1 MTRLRLLVLEDQRP
15 DAELIL
21 HALHQAGFDCEWTLA
36 TSKEE
41 LTRALSPDLD
51 VILSDFSLPGFTA
64 LGALDL
70 LRERQLDV
78 PLIVVTVSHDEDTAA
93 ECFKRGAFDYIVK
106 DHPARLGPAINRLL
120 EHRRLVAERREIER
134 RHATLWAA
142 IEHSAAT
149 VLITRADGTIEYV
162 NPQFTAV
169 TGYSSAEAVGRTPRI
184 LKSGLQPP
192 EFYADLWRTILSGR
206 EWRGELANRKK
217 SGELYWEQASISP
230 VLDSSGAI
238 THFVAVKDDITD
250 RRRASEA
257 LRVSEERYRGLV
269 ESQQD
274 LIVRTD
280 LDGRFTF
287 VNDAYCEKFGLIRE
301 EALAGKTF
309 QPLVHPDDLARTIE
323 VMKGLFAPPYRVVL
337 EQRCFAVEGTRWVE
351 WEDSAIRDSS
361 GQVVEIQAIGRDVTA
376 RKMGEASLREIQ
388 ARTEFALAAARMG
401 IWEADWKSDQLT
413 WSATLATIFG
423 LAPPQSPTTNEQFF
437 ELIHPEDR
445 DAVREATERAIRERS
460 DLVNEFRV
468 VWPDGTVHWIA
479 GHARVLVDA
488 AGSATGM
495 IGVGID
501 ITERKSLE
509 DQFRQSQRMEAIGQ
523 LAGGVAHDFNNLLTA
538 IIGYANLVSS
548 ALEPGDPKLEDV
560 DEIIQAADRAAVLTR
575 QLLAFSRK
583 QVLRPRLVDLNDTV
597 ADTVK
602 MLRRM
607 IPEHI
612 ELTPILAPELR
623 PTRVD
628 PAQLEQVVMN
638 LVVNARDAMPSGGLL
653 TIETAMVDL
662 DEAYARQH
670 VPARPGRYVMLTVSD
685 TGIGMDA
692 TTLRRIFEP
701 FFTTKEQG
709 RGTGLGLAT
718 VYGIV
723 NQSGGNIW
731 VYSEP
736 NRGSTFKVYL
746 PAAEGSADRELAIG
760 TEGPAVGSETILVVE
775 DETAVRHLTRAILE
789 RAGYNVHDAADPIEA
804 EALFAELTD
813 AVDLLITDVVMPGSD
828 GPAMY
833 QRFAQ
838 RRPGLKVLFMS
849 GYTDASLVRNGILD
863 STSGFTILDK
873 PFTARTLTRTVR
885 EVLDR

>member
-1 MTRLRLLVLEDQRP
+1 
-15 DAELIL
+15 
-21 HALHQAGFDCEWTLA
+21 
-36 TSKEE
+36 
-41 LTRALSPDLD
+41 
-51 VILSDFSLPGFTA
+51 
-64 LGALDL
+64 
-70 LRERQLDV
+70 
-78 PLIVVTVSHDEDTAA
+78 
-93 ECFKRGAFDYIVK
+93 
-106 DHPARLGPAINRLL
+106 
-120 EHRRLVAERREIER
+120 
-134 RHATLWAA
+134 
-142 IEHSAAT
+142 
-149 VLITRADGTIEYV
+149 
-162 NPQFTAV
+162 
-169 TGYSSAEAVGRTPRI
+169 
-184 LKSGLQPP
+184 
-192 EFYADLWRTILSGR
+192 
-206 EWRGELANRKK
+206 
-217 SGELYWEQASISP
+217 
-230 VLDSSGAI
+230 
-238 THFVAVKDDITD
+238 
-250 RRRASEA
+250 
-257 LRVSEERYRGLV
+257 
-269 ESQQD
+269 
-274 LIVRTD
+274 
-280 LDGRFTF
+280 
-287 VNDAYCEKFGLIRE
+287 
-301 EALAGKTF
+301 
-309 QPLVHPDDLARTIE
+309 
-323 VMKGLFAPPYRVVL
+323 
-337 EQRCFAVEGTRWVE
+337 
-351 WEDSAIRDSS
+351 
-361 GQVVEIQAIGRDVTA
+361 
-376 RKMGEASLREIQ
+376 
-388 ARTEFALAAARMG
+388 
-401 IWEADWKSDQLT
+401 
-413 WSATLATIFG
+413 
-423 LAPPQSPTTNEQFF
+423 
-437 ELIHPEDR
+437 
-445 DAVREATERAIRERS
+445 
-460 DLVNEFRV
+460 
-468 VWPDGTVHWIA
+468 
-479 GHARVLVDA
+479 
-488 AGSATGM
+488 
-495 IGVGID
+495 
-501 ITERKSLE
+501 
-509 DQFRQSQRMEAIGQ
+509 MEAIGQ

-723 NQSGGNIW
+723 KQSGGNIW

-746 PAAEGSADRELAIG
+746 PAAEGSADRELAIE

-789 RAGYNVHDAADPIEA
+789 RAGYNVHDAADAIEA

-828 GPAMY
+828 GPTMY

-849 GYTDASLVRNGILD
+849 GYTDASLVRNGLLD